1 MVSLLVDE
9 LECGKVPE
17 DLVAG
22 AVLSDSVFVLNDF
35 TISLADLLLDRLP
48 RGFEVSDLR
57 LLHTNSLL
65 GF

>member
-17 DLVAG
+17 DLVGG

-48 RGFEVSDLR
+48 SGFEVSDLR
-57 LLHTNSLL
+57 LDIDSLL
-65 GF
+65 SS